1 MTIVI
6 YKRSRSPSNEW
17 DRKRKTLFKN
27 KKEKGE
33 KN

>member
-1 MTIVI
+1 M
-6 YKRSRSPSNEW
+6 NEIE
-17 DRKRKTLFKN
+17 KEKTLFKN